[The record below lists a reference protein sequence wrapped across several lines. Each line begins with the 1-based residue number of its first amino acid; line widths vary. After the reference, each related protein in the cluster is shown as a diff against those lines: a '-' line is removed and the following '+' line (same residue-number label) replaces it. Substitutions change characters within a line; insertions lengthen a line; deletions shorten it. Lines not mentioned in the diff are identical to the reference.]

1 MLVRNHWAIRI
12 NSQGQHNCHETL
24 SPSSKKPRSLIT
36 VQSRETATT
45 TMTTRHYRTLW
56 LSDVHLGT
64 IACRAA
70 DLHRFLAH
78 VSADTIYLVG
88 DIVDLKR
95 MKSRPIF
102 PAEHRLVIGRLIE
115 LAHCGT
121 RVVFIPGNHDE
132 EFRRVTGSQIC
143 GVDIRSEVV
152 HVTAAGER
160 LLTMHGDILD
170 ASIREGT
177 NLERFAAA
185 VYTALL
191 ETDVRLQRLR
201 SSFGGNFSPLSTR
214 IKTRLS
220 RAVQYI
226 RRFEETAA
234 AYAAS
239 RGFDGVVCGH
249 IHRPGIRRIGGV
261 RYANDGDWVEH
272 RTAIAEDLAGE
283 LLLLSY
289 SDAGVS
295 ILQNDALR
303 RRVAA

>member
-1 MLVRNHWAIRI
+1 MH
-12 NSQGQHNCHETL
+12 SQAQHNCHETL
-24 SPSSKKPRSLIT
+24 SPPSRNSPILAR
-36 VQSRETATT
+36 VQSHEPDTT
-45 TMTTRHYRTLW
+45 TLMSRHFRTLW

-64 IACRAA
+64 NACRAT
-70 DLHRFLAH
+70 DLHRFLEH

-95 MKSRPIF
+95 MKSRPHF
-102 PAEHRLVIGRLIE
+102 PAEHRIVIGRLIE
-115 LAHCGT
+115 LANHGS
-121 RVVFIPGNHDE
+121 RIVFVPGNHDE
-132 EFRRVTGSQIC
+132 EFRRVAGSQIC
-143 GVDIRSEVV
+143 GVEIRREVV
-152 HVTAAGER
+152 HVTASGER

-177 NLERFAAA
+177 NLEHFAAA

-191 ETDVRLQRLR
+191 EADVRLQRLR
-201 SSFGGNFSPLSTR
+201 SSFGGDFSPLSTR

-226 RRFEETAA
+226 ERFEETAA

-239 RGFDGVVCGH
+239 RGFDGIVCGH
-249 IHRPGIRRIGGV
+249 IHRPAIRHINGV

-272 RTAIAEDLAGE
+272 RTAIAEDQAGG

-289 SDAGVS
+289 NASGTT
-295 ILQNDALR
+295 ILQDGAVQER
-303 RRVAA
+303 AAA

>member
-1 MLVRNHWAIRI
+1 M
-12 NSQGQHNCHETL
+12 
-24 SPSSKKPRSLIT
+24 
-36 VQSRETATT
+36 
-45 TMTTRHYRTLW
+45 
-56 LSDVHLGT
+56 
-64 IACRAA
+64 
-70 DLHRFLAH
+70 
-78 VSADTIYLVG
+78 
-88 DIVDLKR
+88 
-95 MKSRPIF
+95 
-102 PAEHRLVIGRLIE
+102 
-115 LAHCGT
+115 
-121 RVVFIPGNHDE
+121 
-132 EFRRVTGSQIC
+132 
-143 GVDIRSEVV
+143 
-152 HVTAAGER
+152 
-160 LLTMHGDILD
+160 
-170 ASIREGT
+170 
-177 NLERFAAA
+177 
-185 VYTALL
+185 
-191 ETDVRLQRLR
+191 
-201 SSFGGNFSPLSTR
+201 STR